1 MQSHAR
7 LGNGSQFNEIDLANL
22 ISSLSVNAVT
32 SQLSQINEVA
42 KLVVDVYSG
51 GGKVFT
57 FGAGHAQAFAME
69 LASRAGGMSFYTS
82 MHLQDFRSKI
92 RNANWDLRDSE
103 PERQSENGIKLLH
116 HHQVSNKDLV
126 IIASQSGRNKAIIEM
141 AMECKAQNIKVIGIG
156 SLLHASQSVSRH
168 ESGKK
173 LMDVVDIFLN
183 NGSVYGDATVEV
195 PDGKKICSASTACFA
210 IFAQV
215 INFAVAKEMLSRG
228 ITPPVL
234 VSANVDQGDSSNA
247 TLKRE
252 KAPPA
257 V

>member
-1 MQSHAR
+1 MQNQAR
-7 LGNGSQFNEIDLANL
+7 LGNGSQFSEIDVANL
-22 ISSLSVNAVT
+22 ISSLGVNAVK

-42 KLVVDVYSG
+42 NLIVDVYSG

-69 LASRAGGMSFYTS
+69 LASRAGGMSFYSS
-82 MHLQDFRSKI
+82 MHLQDFREKV

-103 PERQSENGIKLLH
+103 PERQSENGVKVLN
-116 HHQVSNKDLV
+116 HHQVSDKDLV

-141 AMECKAQNIKVIGIG
+141 AMECKARKIKVIGIG
-156 SLLHASQSVSRH
+156 SLLHTSESISRH

-173 LMDVVDIFLN
+173 LLDVVDIFLN

-234 VSANVDQGDSSNA
+234 ISANVDQGDSSNA
-247 TLKRE
+247 SLKRE

>member
-1 MQSHAR
+1 MQNQAR
-7 LGNGSQFNEIDLANL
+7 LGDDSQFSEIDLANL
-22 ISSLSVNAVT
+22 ISSLGVNAVK
-32 SQLSQINEVA
+32 SQLKEINDVA
-42 KLVVDVYSG
+42 KMIVDVYSA

-69 LASRAGGMSFYTS
+69 LASRAGGMSFYSS
-82 MHLQDFRSKI
+82 MHLQDFREKV

-103 PERQSENGIKLLH
+103 PERQSENGVKLLN
-116 HHQVSNKDLV
+116 HHQVTDKDLV
-126 IIASQSGRNKAIIEM
+126 LIASQSGRNKAIIQM
-141 AMECKAQNIKVIGIG
+141 AMECKARKIKVIGIG
-156 SLLHASQSVSRH
+156 SLLHTSESISRH

-173 LMDVVDIFLN
+173 LLDVVDIFLN

-195 PDGKKICSASTACFA
+195 PGGKRICSASTACFA

-215 INFAVAKEMLSRG
+215 INFAVAKEMLSKG

-247 TLKRE
+247 SLKRE

>member
-1 MQSHAR
+1 MQNQAR
-7 LGNGSQFNEIDLANL
+7 LSEDSQFSEIDVANL
-22 ISSLSVNAVT
+22 ISSLGVNAVK
-32 SQLSQINEVA
+32 SQLKEISEVA
-42 KLVVDVYSG
+42 KLIVDVYSA

-69 LASRAGGMSFYTS
+69 LASRAGGMSFYSS
-82 MHLQDFRSKI
+82 MHLQDFRQKI

-103 PERQSENGIKLLH
+103 PERQSENGLKLLN
-116 HHQVSNKDLV
+116 HHQVTNRDMV

-141 AMECKAQNIKVIGIG
+141 ALECKKLNIKVIGIG
-156 SLLHASQSVSRH
+156 SLLHASHSVSRH
-168 ESGKK
+168 ESGKR
-173 LMDVVDIFLN
+173 LLDVVDIFLN
-183 NGSVYGDATVEV
+183 NGSVYGDATVEI
-195 PDGKKICSASTACFA
+195 PGEKMICSASTACFA
-210 IFAQV
+210 IVAQV

-234 VSANVDQGDSSNA
+234 ISANVDQGDSANA
-247 TLKRE
+247 SLKRE